1 MMKILDWYLARTI
14 FKYTTMVMFVLVGL
28 FMFIQFL
35 DEITRVGTGN
45 YGFIDMVIFLVL
57 STPRVIYEI
66 FPMSA
71 LLGTML
77 GLSSLAVD
85 SELIVM
91 RAAGMSIMGIAGSVM
106 KSASLIIL
114 TAVVIGEFISPYAE
128 TQAQRG
134 RSIALQKSVT
144 QHSDFGLWMRDDN
157 SIIQVGEMLP
167 DLSLLNI
174 KIFEFDGKGNGTMK
188 ATAVAES
195 GKFENN
201 QWVLYN
207 LRQSLF
213 VDKGIKTIHLES
225 ANWHS
230 SLGPEVLKVFLV
242 RPEQLS
248 ALDLSRYIK
257 HLQENSQNTERY
269 ELAFWQK
276 ISSPLAIIVMVL
288 LGIPFVFRSVRS
300 GGVGGTLFLGIML
313 GLIFFAMAKGF
324 GFLVLIYGIPPLAGA
339 FIPLLL
345 FLIVSLVM
353 LKRVA

>member
-1 MMKILDWYLARTI
+1 MNILDWYLGRTI
-14 FKYTTMVMFVLVGL
+14 FKYTSIVMFVLVGL

-35 DEITRVGTGN
+35 DEITRIGTGN
-45 YGFIDMVIFLVL
+45 YGFLDMMIYLVL

-91 RAAGMSIMGIAGSVM
+91 RAAGMSIVGISVSVM
-106 KSASLIIL
+106 KTAAFIIL
-114 TAVVIGEFISPYAE
+114 TAVLIGEFVTPYAE

-134 RSIALQKSVT
+134 RSEALQKSVS
-144 QHSDFGLWMRDDN
+144 QQSDFGLWMRDEN

-167 DLSLLNI
+167 DLKLLNV
-174 KIFEFDGKGNGTMK
+174 KIFEFDGEGNMR
-188 ATAVAES
+188 AAAVADS
-195 GKFENN
+195 GKFDND
-201 QWVLYN
+201 QWILYN
-207 LRQSLF
+207 LRQSVF
-213 VDKGIKTIHLES
+213 VDKGIKTIHLDS
-225 ANWHS
+225 ANWFS
-230 SLGPEVLKVFLV
+230 KLGPEVLKVFLV

-248 ALDLSRYIK
+248 ALDLDRYIQ
-257 HLQENSQNTERY
+257 HLKENAQNTDRY

-276 ISSPLAIIVMVL
+276 ISSPMAIIVMVL

-313 GLIFFAMAKGF
+313 GLVFFAMAKGF
-324 GFLVLIYGIPPLAGA
+324 GFLVLIYGIPPIAGA
-339 FIPLLL
+339 FIPLLI
-345 FLIVSLVM
+345 FLGISLIM
-353 LKRVA
+353 LKKVA

>member
-1 MMKILDWYLARTI
+1 MNILDWYLGRTI
-14 FKYTTMVMFVLVGL
+14 LKYTSMVIFVLVGL

-45 YGFIDMVIFLVL
+45 YGFIDMMVFLIL

-66 FPMSA
+66 FPMAA

-91 RAAGMSIMGIAGSVM
+91 RAAGMSIMGISGSVM
-106 KSASLIIL
+106 KSSSVIIL
-114 TAVVIGEFISPYAE
+114 SAVLIGEFITPFAE

-134 RSIALQKSVT
+134 RSEALQKSVS

-167 DLSLLNI
+167 DLKLLNV
-174 KIFEFDGKGNGTMK
+174 KIFEFDGEGNMR
-188 ATAVAES
+188 AAAVADS
-195 GKFENN
+195 GKFDDD

-207 LRQSLF
+207 LRQSVLS
-213 VDKGIKTIHLES
+213 DKGIKTIHLKS

-230 SLGPEVLKVFLV
+230 KLGPKVLKVFLV

-248 ALDLSRYIK
+248 AVDLDRYIK
-257 HLQENSQNTERY
+257 HLKQNSQNTDRY

-276 ISSPLAIIVMVL
+276 ISAPMAIIVMVL

-339 FIPLLL
+339 FVPLLI
-345 FLIVSLVM
+345 FLGIALVM
-353 LKRVA
+353 LRKVA

>member
-1 MMKILDWYLARTI
+1 MNILDWYLGRTI
-14 FKYTTMVMFVLVGL
+14 FKYTSLVLFVLVGL

-35 DEITRVGTGN
+35 DEVTRVGTGN
-45 YGFIDMVIFLVL
+45 YGFLDMIVFLVL
-57 STPRVIYEI
+57 STPRVVYEI

-91 RAAGMSIMGIAGSVM
+91 RAAGMSITGISWSVM
-106 KSASLIIL
+106 KSAALIIL
-114 TAVVIGEFISPYAE
+114 SAVVIGEFITPYAE

-134 RSIALQKSVT
+134 RSEALQKSIT
-144 QHSDFGLWMRDDN
+144 QKSDFGLWMRDEN

-167 DLSLLNI
+167 DLKLLNV
-174 KIFEFDGKGNGTMK
+174 KIFEFDGEGNMR
-188 ATAVAES
+188 AAAVADS
-195 GKFENN
+195 GKFDNN
-201 QWVLYN
+201 EWVLYN
-207 LRQSLF
+207 LRQSIF
-213 VDKGIKTIHLES
+213 VDKGIKTLHLKS
-225 ANWHS
+225 ANWQS
-230 SLGPEVLKVFLV
+230 KLGPEVLKVFLV

-248 ALDLSRYIK
+248 ALDLDRYIA
-257 HLQENSQNTERY
+257 HLKKNSQNTDRY

-276 ISSPLAIIVMVL
+276 ISSPMAIVVMVL

-313 GLIFFAMAKGF
+313 GLMFFAMAKGF

-339 FIPLLL
+339 FVPLLIFLVIAL
-345 FLIVSLVM
+345 FM
-353 LKRVA
+353 LRRVA

>member
-1 MMKILDWYLARTI
+1 MNILDWYLGRTI
-14 FKYTTMVMFVLVGL
+14 LKYTSIVIFVLVGL

-35 DEITRVGTGN
+35 DEIARVGTGN
-45 YGFIDMVIFLVL
+45 YGFTDMVIFLIL
-57 STPRVIYEI
+57 STPRVVYEI
-66 FPMSA
+66 FPMAA

-91 RAAGMSIMGIAGSVM
+91 RASGMSIMGISGSVM
-106 KSASLIIL
+106 KSAAIIIL
-114 TAVVIGEFISPYAE
+114 SAVLIGEFVTPFAE

-134 RSIALQKSVT
+134 RSVALQKSVS
-144 QHSDFGLWMRDDN
+144 QHSNFGLWMRDDN

-167 DLSLLNI
+167 DLKLLNI
-174 KIFEFDGKGNGTMK
+174 KIFEFDEEGDMR
-188 ATAVAES
+188 AAAVADS
-195 GKFENN
+195 GKFDDN

-207 LRQSLF
+207 LRQSVLS
-213 VDKGIKTIHLES
+213 DKGIKTIHLKS

-230 SLGPEVLKVFLV
+230 KLGPEVLKVFLV

-248 ALDLSRYIK
+248 AVDLDRYIK
-257 HLQENSQNTERY
+257 HLKKNSQNTDRY

-276 ISSPLAIIVMVL
+276 ISAPMAIIVMVL

-313 GLIFFAMAKGF
+313 GLVFFAMAKGF

-339 FIPLLL
+339 FIPLLI
-345 FLIVSLVM
+345 FLGIALVM
-353 LKRVA
+353 LKKVA

>member
-1 MMKILDWYLARTI
+1 
-14 FKYTTMVMFVLVGL
+14 
-28 FMFIQFL
+28 MFIQFL

-45 YGFIDMVIFLVL
+45 YGFLDMIIFLVL
-57 STPRVIYEI
+57 STPRVVYEI

-91 RAAGMSIMGIAGSVM
+91 RASGMSITGISWSVM
-106 KSASLIIL
+106 KTAALIIL
-114 TAVVIGEFISPYAE
+114 SAVVIGEFITPYAE

-134 RSIALQKSVT
+134 RSEALQKSIT
-144 QHSDFGLWMRDDN
+144 QKSDFGLWMRDEN

-167 DLSLLNI
+167 DLKLLNV
-174 KIFEFDGKGNGTMK
+174 KIFEFDDEGNMR
-188 ATAVAES
+188 AAAVADS
-195 GKFENN
+195 GKFDNN
-201 QWVLYN
+201 EWVLYN
-207 LRQSLF
+207 LRQSIF
-213 VDKGIKTIHLES
+213 VDKGIKTLHLRS
-225 ANWHS
+225 ANWQS
-230 SLGPEVLKVFLV
+230 KLGPEVLRVFLV

-248 ALDLSRYIK
+248 ALDLDRYIT
-257 HLQENSQNTERY
+257 HLKKNSQNTDRY

-276 ISSPLAIIVMVL
+276 ISSPMAIVVMVL

-313 GLIFFAMAKGF
+313 GLMFFAMAKGF

-339 FIPLLL
+339 FVPLLIFLGIAL
-345 FLIVSLVM
+345 FM
-353 LKRVA
+353 LRRVA

>member
-1 MMKILDWYLARTI
+1 MMNILDWYLARTI

-28 FMFIQFL
+28 FIFLQFL
-35 DEITRVGTGN
+35 DEISRVGTGN
-45 YGFIDMVIFLVL
+45 YGFFDMVLFLIL
-57 STPRVIYEI
+57 STPRVVYEI

-91 RAAGMSIMGIAGSVM
+91 RAAGISIMGIAGSVM

-114 TAVVIGEFISPYAE
+114 TAVLIGEFVAPYAE

-134 RSIALQKSVT
+134 RSEALQKRVS
-144 QHSDFGLWMRDDN
+144 QQSDFGLWMRDEN
-157 SIIQVGEMLP
+157 SIIKVGEMLP
-167 DLSLLNI
+167 DLKLLNV
-174 KIFEFDGKGNGTMK
+174 KIFEFDGSGNMR
-188 ATAVAES
+188 AAAVADS
-195 GKFENN
+195 GRFENN
-201 QWVLYN
+201 EWVLFN
-207 LRQSLF
+207 LRQSVF
-213 VDKGIKTIHLES
+213 VDNSIKTIHLES

-230 SLGPEVLKVFLV
+230 KLGPEVLKVFLV

-248 ALDLSRYIK
+248 ALDLDRYIK
-257 HLQENSQNTERY
+257 HLQENSQNTDRY

-339 FIPLLL
+339 FIPLLI
-345 FLIVSLVM
+345 FLAVSLVM

>member
-1 MMKILDWYLARTI
+1 MNIIDWYLGRTI

-45 YGFIDMVIFLVL
+45 YGFIDMMLFLVL

-85 SELIVM
+85 SELIVL
-91 RAAGMSIMGIAGSVM
+91 RAAGMSIMGIATSVM
-106 KSASLIIL
+106 KSAWLIIL
-114 TAVVIGEFISPYAE
+114 TAVLIGEFVSPYAE
-128 TQAQRG
+128 THAQRG
-134 RSIALQKSVT
+134 RSEALQKSIS
-144 QHSDFGLWMRDDN
+144 QNSDFGLWMRDDN

-167 DLSLLNI
+167 DLKLLNV
-174 KIFEFDGKGNGTMK
+174 KIFEFDGKGNMR
-188 ATAVAES
+188 ATAVADS
-195 GKFENN
+195 GKFDNDE
-201 QWVLYN
+201 WVLYN
-207 LRQSLF
+207 LRQSIF
-213 VDKGIKTIHLES
+213 VDKSIKTIHLES
-225 ANWHS
+225 ANWQS
-230 SLGPEVLKVFLV
+230 KLGPEVLKVFLV

-248 ALDLSRYIK
+248 ALDLDRYIK
-257 HLQENSQNTERY
+257 HLQKNSQNTDRY

-276 ISSPLAIIVMVL
+276 ISSPMTIIVMVL

-313 GLIFFAMAKGF
+313 GLVFFAMAKGF

-339 FIPLLL
+339 FIPLLI

-353 LKRVA
+353 LKRIA

>member
-1 MMKILDWYLARTI
+1 MMNILDWYLARTI
-14 FKYTTMVMFVLVGL
+14 FKYTSMVMFVLVGL
-28 FMFIQFL
+28 FIFLQFL
-35 DEITRVGTGN
+35 DEISRVGTGN
-45 YGFIDMVIFLVL
+45 YGFFDMVLFLIL
-57 STPRVIYEI
+57 STPRVVYEI

-91 RAAGMSIMGIAGSVM
+91 RAAGISIMGIAGSVM
-106 KSASLIIL
+106 KSAALIIL
-114 TAVVIGEFISPYAE
+114 TAVLIGEFVTPYAE

-134 RSIALQKSVT
+134 RSEALQKRVS
-144 QHSDFGLWMRDDN
+144 QQSDFGLWMRDEN
-157 SIIQVGEMLP
+157 SIIKVGEMLP
-167 DLSLLNI
+167 DLKLLNV
-174 KIFEFDGKGNGTMK
+174 KIFEFDDAGNMR
-188 ATAVAES
+188 AAAVADS

-201 QWVLYN
+201 EWVLFN
-207 LRQSLF
+207 LRQSIF
-213 VDKGIKTIHLES
+213 VDKGIKTIHMES

-230 SLGPEVLKVFLV
+230 KLGPEVLKVFLV

-248 ALDLSRYIK
+248 ALDLDRYIK
-257 HLQENSQNTERY
+257 HLQENSQNTDRY

-276 ISSPLAIIVMVL
+276 ISSPLAIVVMVL

-339 FIPLLL
+339 FIPLLI
-345 FLIVSLVM
+345 FLVVSLVM
-353 LKRVA
+353 LKKVA